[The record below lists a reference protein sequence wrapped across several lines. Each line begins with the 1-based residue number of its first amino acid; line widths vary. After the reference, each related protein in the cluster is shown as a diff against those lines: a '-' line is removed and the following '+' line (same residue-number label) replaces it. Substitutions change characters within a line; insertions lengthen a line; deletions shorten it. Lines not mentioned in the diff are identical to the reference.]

1 MRSAWVIMIVFEG
14 GKAVISG
21 VTDVEEI
28 QALVAWMCAQLSACS
43 GGTPGSDGSKVG
55 LFGLDAKQIDSC
67 ASRSRGWQ
75 AIAVGAECG
84 VALR

>member
-1 MRSAWVIMIVFEG
+1 MIVFES

-21 VTDVEEI
+21 VTNVEEI
-28 QALVAWMCAQLSACS
+28 QALVAWLRAQLSARS
-43 GGTPGSDGSKVG
+43 DGTPGGDGSKVEVR
-55 LFGLDAKQIDSC
+55 GLDAKQIDAC

-75 AIAVGAECG
+75 AIAAGAECG

>member
-1 MRSAWVIMIVFEG
+1 MIVFES

-21 VTDVEEI
+21 VTNVEEI
-28 QALVAWMCAQLSACS
+28 QALVAWLRAQLSARS
-43 GGTPGSDGSKVG
+43 GGTPGSDGSKAE

-75 AIAVGAECG
+75 AIAAGAECG